1 MSYLSPTQTRAPLA
15 AAVGAEL
22 ARLEGRLGQ
31 WADPDARQ
39 RLAGLSESAAA
50 RVLRTI
56 GESRT
61 PVKTLS
67 GYIRHLADKE
77 AMERNARGIPPA
89 ESAACSSGP
98 SHGDE
103 SVSGPLQCS
112 DDQYDVQS
120 PYREEITLG
129 LSNNA
134 GSANQPRHIGP
145 QDDEGSGREIAH
157 VVPNL
162 SAMAAQTPSG
172 WVSLRNQ
179 NDTQINSTIRAMAA
193 LTPTKPPVQALPC
206 MAGEIPS
213 TIIPAMMPVP
223 TQPST
228 VGQNEFGKT
237 PAMMPVPTL
246 PWMAGEDPE
255 AWIGLLKR
263 DCSHDPAMTPPVW
276 NQIPVKISSPARAMA
291 PSVMIQGDTP
301 NTIPNNIHTPP
312 SSVPTPIH
320 ARDISGRVQGIGV
333 PSGSPHIPAWA
344 GVSSPTIYC
353 STSNASREKASPQM
367 EALDGM
373 EFRKI
378 FMIFAYLSGNRIED
392 ELSVDYIRSLMRLP
406 LVDFESQI
414 WNAFGHKY
422 IDVSDRAK
430 NLGSEPG
437 TAKVYHCTVEIRGDS
452 AVNIFK
458 GPYTE
463 TRRTHLAKVVG
474 DDNILVVKFMGKSS
488 ETMTDFA
495 PYHKVAEDGIVLGLR
510 RYQFFVYKDGGKEEK
525 IKEERKNGGNEKCTS
540 AVRCYFV
547 RTESG
552 WKMDEP
558 YILSGKTISQARK
571 LFMHVH
577 TAPTLA
583 KYMARFALI
592 LSKTITLDV
601 DLSAV
606 HVIQLDDKPC
616 SDEHGRIVVQDGEP
630 LIHTDGTGIISED
643 LAMKCS
649 TSIPEKNC
657 LKSQFR
663 MFYKGAAVKG
673 TVLVDRRLPPGTILV
688 RPSMI
693 KIKSDPELCGVHSI
707 SSLELMKMKTDPK
720 LNGVQSVNSLEIVTT
735 SNHPKRTSTSR
746 YLIALLYYGG
756 VKAEYFME
764 LLHDAV
770 EGAANARYSYNDAL
784 KLAFIYADM
793 EDSMSARMILSGV
806 PLEDAYLQSRL
817 ATMSQLER
825 KGFKE
830 GKLPIDDCFYLMGTT
845 DPTGKLRPNEVC
857 VILEN
862 GQYSGKVL
870 VYKHPG
876 LHFGDIHVF
885 TSRYVED
892 IGDAVGHS
900 RYALL
905 FPTTGPRSS
914 ADEMANSDHDGDMFW
929 VSINAQLLQQFKP
942 SNPWI
947 QKIKPKKPNQRCPQ
961 SFNELELERKL
972 FHDFLKARFARSS
985 ALSTAADCWLVY
997 MDRLITDDLDE
1008 DKRKVLEKKMETL
1021 VDLYYLAL
1029 DAPKTGMKIN
1039 VPSELIAKKYPHFM
1053 DRKQCYHSKSILGRI
1068 YDKAVKVQSENV
1080 GPIKISLDPRFKER
1094 DTSKCKPFWTRH
1106 YKEYCKDSGP
1116 LAEIQDKEEV
1126 DLKFSELYHKYKH
1139 ILYHAAEFEQTP
1151 RDLKDVFDEAC
1162 AIYQIVYE
1170 SAVAAKKPGKC
1181 SFAWKVAG
1189 HALCH
1194 FLALQTEGDK
1204 VLVPLSVAKNLLVKG
1219 RKK

>member
-430 NLGSEPG
+430 
-437 TAKVYHCTVEIRGDS
+437 
-452 AVNIFK
+452 

-495 PYHKVAEDGIVLGLR
+495 PYHK
-510 RYQFFVYKDGGKEEK
+510 
-525 IKEERKNGGNEKCTS
+525 
-540 AVRCYFV
+540 
-547 RTESG
+547 
-552 WKMDEP
+552 
-558 YILSGKTISQARK
+558 
-571 LFMHVH
+571 
-577 TAPTLA
+577 
-583 KYMARFALI
+583 
-592 LSKTITLDV
+592 
-601 DLSAV
+601 
-606 HVIQLDDKPC
+606 
-616 SDEHGRIVVQDGEP
+616 
-630 LIHTDGTGIISED
+630 
-643 LAMKCS
+643 
-649 TSIPEKNC
+649 
-657 LKSQFR
+657 FR

-1139 ILYHAAEFEQTP
+1139 VSSQSSAELPKYIPEAPTNILKWHN
-1151 RDLKDVFDEAC
+1151 C
-1162 AIYQIVYE
+1162 
-1170 SAVAAKKPGKC
+1170 SADTLPC
-1181 SFAWKVAG
+1181 S
-1189 HALCH
+1189 
-1194 FLALQTEGDK
+1194 
-1204 VLVPLSVAKNLLVKG
+1204 
-1219 RKK
+1219 

>member
-430 NLGSEPG
+430 
-437 TAKVYHCTVEIRGDS
+437 
-452 AVNIFK
+452 
-458 GPYTE
+458 
-463 TRRTHLAKVVG
+463 
-474 DDNILVVKFMGKSS
+474 
-488 ETMTDFA
+488 
-495 PYHKVAEDGIVLGLR
+495 
-510 RYQFFVYKDGGKEEK
+510 
-525 IKEERKNGGNEKCTS
+525 
-540 AVRCYFV
+540 
-547 RTESG
+547 
-552 WKMDEP
+552 
-558 YILSGKTISQARK
+558 
-571 LFMHVH
+571 
-577 TAPTLA
+577 
-583 KYMARFALI
+583 
-592 LSKTITLDV
+592 
-601 DLSAV
+601 
-606 HVIQLDDKPC
+606 
-616 SDEHGRIVVQDGEP
+616 P
-630 LIHTDGTGIISED
+630 LLT
-643 LAMKCS
+643 
-649 TSIPEKNC
+649 
-657 LKSQFR
+657 QFR

-929 VSINAQLLQQFKP
+929 VSINAQ
-942 SNPWI
+942 
-947 QKIKPKKPNQRCPQ
+947 
-961 SFNELELERKL
+961 
-972 FHDFLKARFARSS
+972 
-985 ALSTAADCWLVY
+985 
-997 MDRLITDDLDE
+997 
-1008 DKRKVLEKKMETL
+1008 
-1021 VDLYYLAL
+1021 
-1029 DAPKTGMKIN
+1029 IN